1 MLCHIS
7 CGECKQAQPENE
19 ENEERPLRLLAGDTL
34 ADLLEMG
41 GFAVGERC
49 KQVGGGM
56 GEKGGMRR

>member
-1 MLCHIS
+1 MLRHIS
-7 CGECKQAQPENE
+7 CSEGKQAQPDDE

-56 GEKGGMRR
+56 GEKSGMRR